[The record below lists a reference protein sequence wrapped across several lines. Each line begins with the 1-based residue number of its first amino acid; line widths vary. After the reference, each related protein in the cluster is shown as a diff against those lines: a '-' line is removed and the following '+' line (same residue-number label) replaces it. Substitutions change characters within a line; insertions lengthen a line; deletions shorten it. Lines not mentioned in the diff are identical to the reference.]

1 LEQKMRRVLRRSSGF
16 LIGAILALFLY
27 PLAPA
32 PAAGEAS
39 SGMYANLPGVKLWF
53 TDSGGSGT
61 PIVLLHSNTG
71 NSGIWAPQVAAFSR
85 AGYRVIAFDRR
96 GWGKSTPDP
105 SGPQPGSIAGDLD
118 GLVDYLKLGKFHL
131 LGVAGGGFAALDY
144 AAWRPEHIRSLVIGG
159 STGDLKDKDV
169 ADFIAR
175 IEIPEIRKQPAIYL
189 EVAPSYRG
197 ANPDGAK
204 SWNEIN
210 AHSRQSDA
218 VAQPLHTPNT
228 FAKIATIPA
237 PTLVIAA
244 DADLLAPPALMRL
257 WAPHL
262 KTYEWAV
269 MPDAGHAMAWEQ
281 PEVFNKLVLDFLKRH

>member
-1 LEQKMRRVLRRSSGF
+1 MFFPPS
-16 LIGAILALFLY
+16 LA
-27 PLAPA
+27 A
-32 PAAGEAS
+32 EETS

-53 TDSGGSGT
+53 TDTGGSGT

-71 NSGIWAPQVAAFSR
+71 NSDIWAPQIGAFSQ

-96 GWGKSTPDP
+96 GWGKSIADP

-144 AAWRPEHIRSLVIGG
+144 AAWHPEHIRSLIIGG
-159 STGDLKDKDV
+159 STGDLKDKDI

-197 ANPDGAK
+197 ANVDGVK
-204 SWNEIN
+204 RWNEIN
-210 AHSRQSDA
+210 AHSRQPDA
-218 VAQPLHTPNT
+218 ASQPLHTPNT
-228 FAKIATIPA
+228 LEKIATISAPA
-237 PTLVIAA
+237 LIVAA

-257 WAPHL
+257 WAPHM

-281 PEVFNKLVLDFLKRH
+281 PEVFNKLVLDFLSRH

>member
-1 LEQKMRRVLRRSSGF
+1 MRHVLRRSCGF
-16 LIGAILALFLY
+16 LIGAILALILCSF
-27 PLAPA
+27 AP
-32 PAAGEAS
+32 PFAAEETS
-39 SGMYANLPGVKLWF
+39 SGMYGNLPGVKLWF
-53 TDSGGSGT
+53 TDTGGSGT

-71 NSGIWAPQVAAFSR
+71 NSDIWTPQTGAFSQ

-96 GWGKSTPDP
+96 GWGKSIADP

-159 STGDLKDKDV
+159 STGDLKDKDI

-197 ANPDGAK
+197 ANVDGAK
-204 SWNEIN
+204 RWTEIN
-210 AHSRQSDA
+210 AHSRQPDA
-218 VAQPLHTPNT
+218 ASQPLHTPNT
-228 FAKIATIPA
+228 LEKIAAISAPA
-237 PTLVIAA
+237 LIIAA
-244 DADLLAPPALMRL
+244 DADLLAPPALVRL
-257 WAPHL
+257 WAPHM

-269 MPDAGHAMAWEQ
+269 MADAGHAMAWEQ
-281 PEVFNKLVLDFLKRH
+281 PEVFNKLVLDFLSRH